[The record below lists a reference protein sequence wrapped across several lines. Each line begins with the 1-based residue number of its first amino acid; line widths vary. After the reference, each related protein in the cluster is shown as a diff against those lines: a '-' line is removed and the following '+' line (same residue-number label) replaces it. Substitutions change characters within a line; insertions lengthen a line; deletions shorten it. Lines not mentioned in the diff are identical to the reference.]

1 MDYALLSIIGKRENQ
16 EDYGVI
22 KSSGSSGGVLAVIA
36 DGMGGQVAG
45 EVASSSAVNRF
56 VESFTSNN
64 SKNLPLKLTV
74 ALDKANRILANSIAN
89 NPKFN
94 GMGATLIAAHI
105 EPDSINWI
113 SVGDS
118 ILFLYRDKK
127 LQRLNDDHS
136 MIPLL
141 QESVRS
147 GKMTH
152 EEARVHPHRNA
163 LRSALTGE
171 EIPMVNL
178 REEPLRLIDG
188 DLIVLA
194 TDGIL
199 TLSEY
204 EIGSILEQC
213 KVQPAKVIA
222 ARLLESVTLVNK
234 PRQDNTFVEVIKAS
248 GGRKNG
254 YKWADSAMTISIVL
268 IVCLLASFAW
278 EYRKTILQAFGVG
291 SEQELPTPKT
301 EEPKIMPL
309 PVDPSLTIEKPEVN
323 PADQTAPQSSVDTP
337 TVNKNNNAIPDKR
350 SSATNKT
357 GKPIDSKTSQKVDA
371 SAKPAISDVQSST
384 SAGGINPATAVT
396 PAVPDVPVIPAT
408 VETPPAKTDSAP
420 IVMGNESKKILETDN
435 KAKGKAESKGVD

>member
-74 ALDKANRILANSIAN
+74 ALDKANRSLANSIAN

-105 EPDSINWI
+105 ESDSINWI

-136 MIPLL
+136 MIPVLN
-141 QESVRS
+141 ESVRS

-204 EIGSILEQC
+204 EIGSILEQY

-222 ARLLESVTLVNK
+222 ARLLESVTLTNK
-234 PRQDNTFVEVIKAS
+234 PRQDNTFVEVIKAT

-254 YKWADSAMTISIVL
+254 FKWADSAMTISIIL

-278 EYRKTILQAFGVG
+278 EYRKTILQAFGIV
-291 SEQELPTPKT
+291 SEQELTNPKT
-301 EEPKIMPL
+301 EGSKVVPL
-309 PVDPSLTIEKPEVN
+309 SVDPNSTNEKTEVN
-323 PADQTAPQSSVDTP
+323 PADQTAPQSSVDSP
-337 TVNKNNNAIPDKR
+337 TISKNNKTSPDKR
-350 SSATNKT
+350 SPATIKT
-357 GKPIDSKTSQKVDA
+357 GKPVESKASQKVDA
-371 SAKPAISDVQSST
+371 SAKPPIPDVQSST
-384 SAGGINPATAVT
+384 SAGGINPDTAGTSIVPGVPVT
-396 PAVPDVPVIPAT
+396 PPVAS
-408 VETPPAKTDSAP
+408 PPAKTDSAP
-420 IVMGNESKKILETDN
+420 NSDGERAPKSLEADITP
-435 KAKGKAESKGVD
+435 KGKAE

>member
-74 ALDKANRILANSIAN
+74 ALDKANRSLANGIAN
-89 NPKFN
+89 NPKLN

-105 EPDSINWI
+105 EPDGLNWV

-136 MIPLL
+136 MIPVL

-147 GKMTH
+147 GKMTL

-171 EIPMVNL
+171 EIPIVNL

-199 TLSEY
+199 TLSDS

-222 ARLLESVTLVNK
+222 ARLLEAVTLLNK
-234 PRQDNTFVEVIKAS
+234 PRQDNTFVEVIKAP
-248 GGRKNG
+248 GGSKNVF
-254 YKWADSAMTISIVL
+254 KWAGIAMTISIVL

-278 EYRKTILQAFGVG
+278 EYRKTILQAFGIV
-291 SEQELPTPKT
+291 SEQELTAPKT
-301 EEPKIMPL
+301 EGSKVVPL
-309 PVDPSLTIEKPEVN
+309 SVDPNSPIEKTEVN
-323 PADQTAPQSSVDTP
+323 PADQTAPQSSVDSP
-337 TVNKNNNAIPDKR
+337 TFNKNNKSIPDKR
-350 SSATNKT
+350 SPSTNKT
-357 GKPIDSKTSQKVDA
+357 GKPVESKASQKVDA
-371 SAKPAISDVQSST
+371 SPKPPIPDVQSST
-384 SAGGINPATAVT
+384 STSSTNPASAGTST
-396 PAVPDVPVIPAT
+396 VPDVPV
-408 VETPPAKTDSAP
+408 TPPTVASPPTKTNSAP
-420 IVMGNESKKILETDN
+420 NSDGELVRKILEADN
-435 KAKGKAESKGVD
+435 TPKGKAE